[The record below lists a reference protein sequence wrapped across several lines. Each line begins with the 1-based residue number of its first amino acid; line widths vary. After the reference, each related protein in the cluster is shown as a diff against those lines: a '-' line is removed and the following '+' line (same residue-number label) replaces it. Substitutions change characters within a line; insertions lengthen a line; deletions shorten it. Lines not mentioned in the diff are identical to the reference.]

1 MTIRR
6 TGMQPEHDDLADRI
20 RRLPPERV
28 EEVADF
34 VDFLLGRETDFAL
47 TRAASSLADDA
58 FGRVW
63 DNPEDAAYDQL

>member
-1 MTIRR
+1 
-6 TGMQPEHDDLADRI
+6 MQPQHDDLADKI

-34 VDFLLGRETDFAL
+34 VDFLLGRETDSAL
-47 TRAASSLADDA
+47 TRAASSLAGDA

-63 DNPEDAAYDQL
+63 DNPEDAGYDQL

>member
-1 MTIRR
+1 
-6 TGMQPEHDDLADRI
+6 MQPQHDDLADKI

-34 VDFLLGRETDFAL
+34 VDFLLGRETDSAL
-47 TRAASSLADDA
+47 TRAASSLAGGA

-63 DNPEDAAYDQL
+63 DNPEDAGYDQL

>member
-1 MTIRR
+1 
-6 TGMQPEHDDLADRI
+6 MQPQHDDLADKI

-34 VDFLLGRETDFAL
+34 VDFLLVRETDSAL
-47 TRAASSLADDA
+47 TRAASSLAEGA

-63 DNPEDAAYDQL
+63 DNPEDAGYDQL